1 MTQYHAINVK
11 LSNSQF
17 DKLKFQIKN
26 GIEVTLKLS
35 SNAVGDSNDENNFL
49 FYLFFFNF
57 FFLLY

>member
-17 DKLKFQIKN
+17 DKLKFRIKN

-49 FYLFFFNF
+49 FYFFF
-57 FFLLY
+57 